1 MKIVDNNTKFPM
13 SLSPTQ
19 EFGCSHASLFPQD
32 THSAMSTET
41 DINQILREINKWVSL
56 SFMFGNVL
64 VSSGTEES
72 SLQESESLNP
82 FLVSTP
88 L

>member
-1 MKIVDNNTKFPM
+1 M
-13 SLSPTQ
+13 SLSLLRSSTVQ
-19 EFGCSHASLFPQD
+19 FGSPRASLFPPD
-32 THSAMSTET
+32 THSTLSTET

-56 SFMFGNVL
+56 SFIFGNVL